1 MFEIADKRIW
11 VCGHNGMVGR
21 AVIRALHEYHCDIL
35 TVERQELDLTRQQNV
50 EDWMEKAK
58 PDAVIICAA
67 KVGGIL
73 ANDTFPADFIYQN
86 MSIETNIIHASYLC
100 NVTKLIF
107 LGSSCIY
114 PKLAD
119 QPIKEEA
126 LLSGDLEQTNQW
138 YAIAKIAGIKLCQ
151 AYRKQHGCDFIS
163 VMPTNLYG
171 PHDNFDLDTSHVIPA
186 LIRKAHEAKSNEAS
200 TMTIWGSGKPF
211 REFMHVDDCAS
222 GILFLLEHYSDYL
235 HVNLGTGKDITIY
248 DLALNIKQA
257 VGFYGDIVCDL
268 SKPDGTFRKCLDVS
282 LLNNLGWQSKINFK
296 DGLRET
302 VNWFNKYVAE
312 QSKF

>member
-1 MFEIADKRIW
+1 
-11 VCGHNGMVGR
+11 
-21 AVIRALHEYHCDIL
+21 
-35 TVERQELDLTRQQNV
+35 
-50 EDWMEKAK
+50 
-58 PDAVIICAA
+58 
-67 KVGGIL
+67 
-73 ANDTFPADFIYQN
+73 
-86 MSIETNIIHASYLC
+86 
-100 NVTKLIF
+100 
-107 LGSSCIY
+107 
-114 PKLAD
+114 
-119 QPIKEEA
+119 
-126 LLSGDLEQTNQW
+126 
-138 YAIAKIAGIKLCQ
+138 
-151 AYRKQHGCDFIS
+151 
-163 VMPTNLYG
+163 
-171 PHDNFDLDTSHVIPA
+171 
-186 LIRKAHEAKSNEAS
+186 
-200 TMTIWGSGKPF
+200 MTIWGSGKPF

-312 QSKF
+312 QS

>member
-21 AVIRALHEYHCDIL
+21 AVIRALNEYNCNIL
-35 TVERQELDLTRQQNV
+35 TVERQDLDLTRQQNV

-86 MSIETNIIHASYLC
+86 MIIETNIIHASYLC

-114 PKLAD
+114 PKLVD

-126 LLSGDLEQTNQW
+126 LLSGNLEQTNQW

-186 LIRKAHEAKSNEAS
+186 LIRKAHEAKSNGAS

-248 DLALNIKQA
+248 DLALNIKHV

-268 SKPDGTFRKCLDVS
+268 SKPDGIFRKCLDVS
-282 LLNNLGWQSKINFK
+282 LVNNLGWQSKINFK

-302 VNWFNKYVAE
+302 VNWFNKYVVE
-312 QSKF
+312 QI

>member
-1 MFEIADKRIW
+1 MNIFVA
-11 VCGHNGMVGR
+11 GHNGMVGR
-21 AVIRALHEYHCDIL
+21 AVIRALNEYNCDIL
-35 TVERQELDLTRQQNV
+35 TVERQDLDLTRQQNV
-50 EDWMEKAK
+50 EDWMKKAK

-86 MSIETNIIHASYLC
+86 MIIETNIIHASYLC

-138 YAIAKIAGIKLCQ
+138 YATAKIAGIKLCQ

-235 HVNLGTGKDITIY
+235 QVNLGTGKDITIY

-257 VGFYGDIVCDL
+257 VGFHGDIVCDL

>member
-21 AVIRALHEYHCDIL
+21 AVIRALNEYNCDIL
-35 TVERQELDLTRQQNV
+35 TVERQDLDLTRQQNV

-86 MSIETNIIHASYLC
+86 MIIETNIIHASYLC

-114 PKLAD
+114 PKLVD

-126 LLSGDLEQTNQW
+126 LLSGNLEQTNQW

-312 QSKF
+312 QS

>member
-1 MFEIADKRIW
+1 MKMKKIFVA
-11 VCGHNGMVGR
+11 GHNGMVGSAIVR
-21 AVIRALHEYHCDIL
+21 NLKQKNFEIITIAKSD
-35 TVERQELDLTRQQNV
+35 LDLINQKEV
-50 EDWMEKAK
+50 ENLFKSQKIDQ
-58 PDAVIICAA
+58 VYISAA
-67 KVGGIL
+67 KVGGIH
-73 ANDTFPADFIYQN
+73 ANNTYPADFIYQN
-86 MSIETNIIHASYLC
+86 MIIETNIIHASYLC

-138 YAIAKIAGIKLCQ
+138 YATAKIAGIKLCQ

-312 QSKF
+312 QS